1 MGRIWSKIC
10 IIYLFIQSLIRT
22 ENYGK
27 GEVYMAKKVKLSEV
41 TDMFKGMEILS
52 LEGVKIEG
60 DIEIDLSGLFGGG
73 GFDPML
79 AAILGQ
85 ESAMLAQH
93 FARIAGMF
101 GVPVG
106 MGAPAAAGA
115 VAPGISPALAAP
127 KLKDLIPAK
136 FDVAKIAE
144 WTTQIQE
151 VPLGNTSAD
160 GGTRGK
166 QVIVGGEK
174 ALPFYFDAP
183 MPNRNQVTIDVFDM
197 RIGLA
202 KAVKENYDE
211 VMDSPG
217 EWAKKNVDKFNA
229 DMITIHLISTDP
241 LVKDTS
247 AKDAAKT
254 VEEVL
259 QAVDVPIAIG
269 GSGNPQK
276 DPEVLS
282 KAAEVSEGERCLLA
296 SASLNLDYA
305 KIAEAALKY
314 DHDVLSWTQLDM
326 NAQKELNRKL
336 MKQCNVPRDRII
348 MDPTTAALGYGLDYA
363 YTNME
368 RIRLAA
374 LMGDDELTFPMSSGT
389 TNAWGA
395 RESWMV
401 GSPLGQDSD
410 WGPREYRGPIWE
422 IVTGLSLA
430 IAGNDLFMMMH
441 PTSVAVLKQITQ
453 TLFGTVEAEPV
464 NIASWIEAEV

>member
-1 MGRIWSKIC
+1 
-10 IIYLFIQSLIRT
+10 
-22 ENYGK
+22 
-27 GEVYMAKKVKLSEV
+27 MAKKVKLSEM

-60 DIEIDLSGLFGGG
+60 DIEIDLSGLLGGG

-93 FARIAGMF
+93 FSRIAGMF

-106 MGAPAAAGA
+106 MGAPG
-115 VAPGISPALAAP
+115 VAPTVASALAAP
-127 KLKDLIPAK
+127 KFKDLIPAK
-136 FDVAKIAE
+136 FDVANIAE

-151 VPLGNTSAD
+151 VPIGNTSAD

-166 QVIVGGEK
+166 QVMLGGEK

-183 MPNRNQVTIDVFDM
+183 MPHRNQVTIDVFDM

-326 NAQKELNRKL
+326 NSQKELNRKL

-374 LMGDDELTFPMSSGT
+374 LMGDEELTFPMSSGT

-441 PTSVAVLKQITQ
+441 PTSVAVLKHITQ
-453 TLFGTVEAEPV
+453 SLFGLVEAEPV
-464 NIASWIEAEV
+464 DIANWIGSEV

>member
-1 MGRIWSKIC
+1 
-10 IIYLFIQSLIRT
+10 
-22 ENYGK
+22 
-27 GEVYMAKKVKLSEV
+27 MAKKMKLTDI
-41 TDMFKGMEILS
+41 TDMFAGMDVEA
-52 LEGVKIEG
+52 LEGVTIEG
-60 DIEIDLSGLFGGG
+60 DIELDLGGLGG

-79 AAILGQ
+79 AAALGQ
-85 ESAMLAQH
+85 ESAVLAQH

-101 GVPVG
+101 GYPVG
-106 MGAPAAAGA
+106 IGAGAPAPAA
-115 VAPGISPALAAP
+115 ALAAP
-127 KLKDLIPAK
+127 KFKDLIPAK
-136 FDVAKIAE
+136 FDVANMAD
-144 WTTQIQE
+144 WATPIQE
-151 VPLGNTSAD
+151 VRIGNTSAD
-160 GGTRGK
+160 GGSRGK
-166 QVIVGGEK
+166 AVHVGGEK
-174 ALPFYFDAP
+174 ALPFYFDAE

-202 KAVKENYDE
+202 KAVKQNYDE

-217 EWAKKNVDKFNA
+217 EWAKKNVEQFNA

-241 LVKDTS
+241 LIKDTP
-247 AKDAAKT
+247 AKEAAKV

-276 DPEVLS
+276 DPEVLA
-282 KAAEVSEGERCLLA
+282 KAAEVAEGERCLLA

-305 KIAEAALKY
+305 AIAEAALKY

-326 NAQKELNRKL
+326 NSQKELNRKL
-336 MKQCNVPRDRII
+336 MKQCNVPRERII

-374 LMGDDELTFPMSSGT
+374 LLGDDELTFPMSSGT

-401 GSPLGQDSD
+401 GSPLKEDSD

-430 IAGNDLFMMMH
+430 LAGNDLFMMMH
-441 PTSVAVLKQITQ
+441 PTSVAFLKKATQ
-453 TLFGTVEAEPV
+453 TLFGSIDAEPV
-464 NIASWIEAEV
+464 DISNWIAAEV